1 MGVTGVRGGPPGQ
14 VHSSTDRH
22 LFVGCLQHRL
32 RRELDGPGAEA
43 QGKSGVATGTITWRE
58 GPFRSQT
65 TLRKGGKPPSSEL
78 RQEWHPPR

>member
-1 MGVTGVRGGPPGQ
+1 MGVKGMRGGSPGQ

-32 RRELDGPGAEA
+32 LRELDGPGAEA

-58 GPFRSQT
+58 GLSDHRPPF
-65 TLRKGGKPPSSEL
+65 GKVVSPQL
-78 RQEWHPPR
+78 